1 MITLYRNKT
10 KLFSTEINKDSKFS
24 RQLMSDDHIILK
36 FSLLEPIK
44 FELGDFCDC
53 ILGRYELVDYSNP
66 IYNTSTG
73 GYDYELRLDAEYM
86 KWKNKLF
93 QYRPQYGG
101 LEASWFLTSTID
113 VFMQVFL
120 SNLNSHGY
128 KYKRETEY
136 HVEYGDDVDLTK
148 SNNLSFSNVN
158 LIDAL
163 TQIAEKWETEW
174 WITDNIIHIGKCQH
188 GNEENA
194 LDFKV
199 GVNVA
204 NMSSSASKADYITR
218 LFVFGGT
225 TNIPSRYR
233 KKLEFD
239 VKKTETNKIYDT
251 ARPLSVDMFRTVN
264 VSDVKPVT
272 LDRNTITEKVG
283 IEKNITSVSVG
294 KFTDKGIYVIPTG
307 TSQIQVNITDPFT
320 FWEKFY
326 EEKDSYWGF
335 YFGCGVDIKLSAKQE
350 DKVIDTQTAHYTK
363 DIFLRY
369 DKGDIGAFKLPEL
382 KIHDSK
388 LTDITLL
395 VSIKVTL
402 DGLMQLEFDHGVE
415 PEPVDGKL
423 PTIDVGASADK
434 FTMKATLS
442 AGTINIERRSAK
454 FPVEVLSG
462 TQKGKTDNA
471 EYYEGADMLNLSSL
485 SLALG
490 DRYSITDNII
500 KPKVP
505 SYYFTDDYQSEIV
518 KTGAVEKHL
527 MLPQSWNNGHNWI
540 DAKENMS
547 EEEIV
552 EGVLVLDDIYPKAEY
567 GVCKVVA
574 YKIEKVDE
582 KNRKTGLYDT
592 YYLVASD
599 DIALKK
605 EYLLP
610 TESNFKINFKDGSLK
625 GMTFEFDLKEK
636 GYVFENVVQED
647 GSLASM
653 KLDRQYFHIF
663 ANENYGRL
671 LPDAIIYPKVGDKF
685 YILNYDTD
693 YLEEMGIVSDAENE
707 LLEKGKEYMDKSKI
721 DPNTYKCTHYWW
733 EAQKTNMLPIG
744 QRINLVNDAYF
755 NGGKRLSRIIG
766 MEGNLDIWHDNI
778 QYTIGETAVYSRLGN
793 IEDKLDEIEL
803 NGTTYRGNTTSG
815 GSSVYLIK
823 KNDSTPPTDTNA
835 YSAARSDENYVSM
848 TEDQTIKGNKSF
860 EKVVNFL
867 KGLIV
872 NSEYSINEFGD
883 AFLRSLQGKG
893 FSVSELGEAILKTLR
908 SADYDTAAQAGFG
921 LMTRTDGKYKLS
933 LTDLEVWGKAIFHEL
948 EIRKLSYSGGNY
960 IFSPAGSTLMH
971 VKEVRN
977 QKGELLGWNCFFLAD
992 DGETATENLWKKGDL
1007 ARCQSFNIK
1016 AGVYENVANKYYWRE
1031 VVSVSKENVQITDD
1045 DGNVL
1050 YDGKKFGR
1058 VSLSATKY
1066 DIGGTDIPAAGDTI
1080 VCLGNRTQEDRQNA
1094 IIISTVGEDAP
1105 SFVQYCGIDDFT
1117 LQGKDVIVLSPKGNK
1132 LTGSFYSSA
1141 VSGELGSVLKQTME
1155 GLVSEVSKRE
1165 SEIKSV
1171 RSEIKQSADAI
1182 SLKVE
1187 QTAEKD
1193 RNLLPNSYFQIGSRI
1208 FGVCHRKVMLEKGK
1222 SYALTLWG
1230 RIDPFM
1236 TVTDSNGLPK
1246 LVANTHKMRA
1256 HIWTE
1261 NTSGTWIYDPY
1272 AEIGADNETGYATV
1286 KFNDVPTTGEYNF
1299 AIFPDVEI
1307 NETNG
1312 EYMFYAT
1319 CAQIEE
1325 IPNMQANGT
1334 AWSLGK
1340 KDPAIY
1346 GNLLPRLGGWTFG
1359 KNCILRPNEA
1369 EVEGHRLDVAGGA
1382 NQNDTAGLDIIRLD
1396 GIELTSGE
1404 TYTLSFW
1411 ARGKGKFQTYLFNG
1425 SVYVC
1430 SYAIRDDGA
1439 YGLLKD
1445 GSIEPQRTL
1454 TMDWTRYS
1462 VTFSIKTGGA
1472 ANVIPV
1478 RLAKGGSVN
1487 ICGVKLEPFGR
1498 LTDFTD
1504 QNVTVEELE
1513 ATGIDISG
1521 KKITAT
1527 ANTFEVKNNK
1537 GATTAKVNA
1546 DGVFETN
1553 DIVCNGGTFKKIN
1566 ATDMTATGG
1575 TFTDITATNG
1585 TYKNIQVT
1593 ENSWIN
1599 SGKFCGEEQSD
1610 GTILGGFSI
1619 GDQGLVY
1626 DIPQK
1631 WLGTTKGAS
1640 SNIAIKGANG
1650 NLSSKLGVIFDS
1662 NYLMGLELKVKYN
1675 STDTPWGSYNVAAW
1689 LEASGNPQGQNY
1701 AFMGVGHGILRG
1713 MIEGTNFKQINLNT
1727 SNYGA
1732 LSLQNDGNRWLFFP
1746 NVDASAYLPTKST
1759 VAAFLGDTAAW
1770 SIRVMAICSPV
1781 SNHTITIRGRQ
1792 TSGSFAEES
1801 MPQLYNYGRNTVAGI
1816 DVPPGKIVEILLVW
1830 DGQNYYAMHIKNNS

>member
-1 MITLYRNKT
+1 MTQATTKDYWISPSALHIERNA
-10 KLFSTEINKDSKFS
+10 LGNPDYIQASCVSGAQILVYVKD
-24 RQLMSDDHIILK
+24 II
-36 FSLLEPIK
+36 
-44 FELGDFCDC
+44 
-53 ILGRYELVDYSNP
+53 
-66 IYNTSTG
+66 
-73 GYDYELRLDAEYM
+73 GYDAGHNYRRWPLQASPTVFNSHSEKYVYAAIPRNLDSAASAWIVFPSELIDIYGKNEAEEQIGDEKYYYIFLQG
-86 KWKNKLF
+86 K
-93 QYRPQYGG
+93 
-101 LEASWFLTSTID
+101 LTSSGDNGTLLRDWDPRI
-113 VFMQVFL
+113 VTGYL
-120 SNLNSHGY
+120 SSD
-128 KYKRETEY
+128 EAT
-136 HVEYGDDVDLTK
+136 
-148 SNNLSFSNVN
+148 
-158 LIDAL
+158 AA
-163 TQIAEKWETEW
+163 IAEETEW
-174 WITDNIIHIGKCQH
+174 YKY
-188 GNEENA
+188 A
-194 LDFKV
+194 
-199 GVNVA
+199 
-204 NMSSSASKADYITR
+204 
-218 LFVFGGT
+218 
-225 TNIPSRYR
+225 
-233 KKLEFD
+233 
-239 VKKTETNKIYDT
+239 
-251 ARPLSVDMFRTVN
+251 SVDGV
-264 VSDVKPVT
+264 VT
-272 LDRNTITEKVG
+272 FL
-283 IEKNITSVSVG
+283 
-294 KFTDKGIYVIPTG
+294 
-307 TSQIQVNITDPFT
+307 
-320 FWEKFY
+320 
-326 EEKDSYWGF
+326 
-335 YFGCGVDIKLSAKQE
+335 
-350 DKVIDTQTAHYTK
+350 K
-363 DIFLRY
+363 DITMKAGQKFR
-369 DKGDIGAFKLPEL
+369 EL
-382 KIHDSK
+382 YAKS
-388 LTDITLL
+388 
-395 VSIKVTL
+395 
-402 DGLMQLEFDHGVE
+402 LMIWSGGELSFQGQ
-415 PEPVDGKL
+415 DGKL
-423 PTIDVGASADK
+423 TGIVD
-434 FTMKATLS
+434 T
-442 AGTINIERRSAK
+442 
-454 FPVEVLSG
+454 
-462 TQKGKTDNA
+462 KTDVTA
-471 EYYEGADMLNLSSL
+471 EDKIVTPSFMSEKSL
-485 SLALG
+485 SRL
-490 DRYSITDNII
+490 
-500 KPKVP
+500 K
-505 SYYFTDDYQSEIV
+505 DDE
-518 KTGAVEKHL
+518 A
-527 MLPQSWNNGHNWI
+527 
-540 DAKENMS
+540 
-547 EEEIV
+547 
-552 EGVLVLDDIYPKAEY
+552 Y
-567 GVCKVVA
+567 GV
-574 YKIEKVDE
+574 
-582 KNRKTGLYDT
+582 
-592 YYLVASD
+592 
-599 DIALKK
+599 
-605 EYLLP
+605 
-610 TESNFKINFKDGSLK
+610 
-625 GMTFEFDLKEK
+625 
-636 GYVFENVVQED
+636 
-647 GSLASM
+647 
-653 KLDRQYFHIF
+653 
-663 ANENYGRL
+663 
-671 LPDAIIYPKVGDKF
+671 
-685 YILNYDTD
+685 
-693 YLEEMGIVSDAENE
+693 
-707 LLEKGKEYMDKSKI
+707 I
-721 DPNTYKCTHYWW
+721 D
-733 EAQKTNMLPIG
+733 
-744 QRINLVNDAYF
+744 
-755 NGGKRLSRIIG
+755 
-766 MEGNLDIWHDNI
+766 
-778 QYTIGETAVYSRLGN
+778 
-793 IEDKLDEIEL
+793 
-803 NGTTYRGNTTSG
+803 
-815 GSSVYLIK
+815 
-823 KNDSTPPTDTNA
+823 
-835 YSAARSDENYVSM
+835 
-848 TEDQTIKGNKSF
+848 
-860 EKVVNFL
+860 FL
-867 KGLIV
+867 KGVLV

-893 FSVSELGEAILKTLR
+893 QGFSVSEFGEAILKTLR

-977 QKGELLGWNCFFLAD
+977 QKGELLGWNGFFLAD

-1031 VVSVSKENVQITDD
+1031 VVSVSKENVQIKDD
-1045 DGNVL
+1045 DGKVL

-1058 VSLSATKY
+1058 VSLSATSY
-1066 DIGGTDIPAAGDTI
+1066 DNDNGGTDIPAAGDTI

-1094 IIISTVGEDAP
+1094 IIISTVGKDAP
-1105 SFVQYCGIDDFT
+1105 SFVQYCGIDNFT

-1141 VSGELGSVLKQTME
+1141 VSGELGSVLKQT
-1155 GLVSEVSKRE
+1155 
-1165 SEIKSV
+1165 
-1171 RSEIKQSADAI
+1171 ADSI

-1236 TVTDSNGLPK
+1236 TVTDSNSLSK
-1246 LVANTHKMRA
+1246 VVANTHKMRA

-1261 NTSGTWIYDPY
+1261 STSGTWTYDPY

-1286 KFNDVPTTGEYNF
+1286 KFNDVPTTGEYSF

-1312 EYMFYAT
+1312 EYMYYAT

-1325 IPNMQANGT
+1325 IPSMQANGT

-1382 NQNDTAGLDIIRLD
+1382 NRSDTAGLDIIRLD
-1396 GIELTSGE
+1396 GIQLTSGE

-1504 QNVTVEELE
+1504 QNVTVEELK

-1801 MPQLYNYGRNTVAGI
+1801 MPQLYNYGRNTVTGI

-1830 DGQNYYAMHIKNNS
+1830 DGTNYYAMHIKNNS

>member
-1 MITLYRNKT
+1 MTQATTKDYWISPSALHIERNA
-10 KLFSTEINKDSKFS
+10 LGNPDYIQASCVSGAQILVYVKD
-24 RQLMSDDHIILK
+24 II
-36 FSLLEPIK
+36 
-44 FELGDFCDC
+44 
-53 ILGRYELVDYSNP
+53 
-66 IYNTSTG
+66 
-73 GYDYELRLDAEYM
+73 GYDAGHNYRRWPLQASPTVFNSHSEKYVYAAIPRNLDSAASAWIVFPSELIDIYGKNEAEEQIGDEKYYYIFLQG
-86 KWKNKLF
+86 K
-93 QYRPQYGG
+93 
-101 LEASWFLTSTID
+101 LTSSGDNGTLLRDWDPRI
-113 VFMQVFL
+113 VTGYL
-120 SNLNSHGY
+120 SSD
-128 KYKRETEY
+128 EAT
-136 HVEYGDDVDLTK
+136 
-148 SNNLSFSNVN
+148 
-158 LIDAL
+158 AA
-163 TQIAEKWETEW
+163 IAEETEW
-174 WITDNIIHIGKCQH
+174 YKY
-188 GNEENA
+188 A
-194 LDFKV
+194 
-199 GVNVA
+199 
-204 NMSSSASKADYITR
+204 
-218 LFVFGGT
+218 
-225 TNIPSRYR
+225 
-233 KKLEFD
+233 
-239 VKKTETNKIYDT
+239 
-251 ARPLSVDMFRTVN
+251 SVDGV
-264 VSDVKPVT
+264 VT
-272 LDRNTITEKVG
+272 FL
-283 IEKNITSVSVG
+283 
-294 KFTDKGIYVIPTG
+294 
-307 TSQIQVNITDPFT
+307 
-320 FWEKFY
+320 
-326 EEKDSYWGF
+326 
-335 YFGCGVDIKLSAKQE
+335 
-350 DKVIDTQTAHYTK
+350 K
-363 DIFLRY
+363 DITMKAGQKFR
-369 DKGDIGAFKLPEL
+369 EL
-382 KIHDSK
+382 YAKS
-388 LTDITLL
+388 
-395 VSIKVTL
+395 
-402 DGLMQLEFDHGVE
+402 LMIWSGGELSFQGQ
-415 PEPVDGKL
+415 DGKL
-423 PTIDVGASADK
+423 TGIVDSKTNVTAEDK
-434 FTMKATLS
+434 IVTPSFMSEK
-442 AGTINIERRSAK
+442 
-454 FPVEVLSG
+454 
-462 TQKGKTDNA
+462 
-471 EYYEGADMLNLSSL
+471 SL
-485 SLALG
+485 SRL
-490 DRYSITDNII
+490 
-500 KPKVP
+500 K
-505 SYYFTDDYQSEIV
+505 DDE
-518 KTGAVEKHL
+518 A
-527 MLPQSWNNGHNWI
+527 
-540 DAKENMS
+540 
-547 EEEIV
+547 
-552 EGVLVLDDIYPKAEY
+552 Y
-567 GVCKVVA
+567 GV
-574 YKIEKVDE
+574 
-582 KNRKTGLYDT
+582 
-592 YYLVASD
+592 
-599 DIALKK
+599 
-605 EYLLP
+605 
-610 TESNFKINFKDGSLK
+610 
-625 GMTFEFDLKEK
+625 
-636 GYVFENVVQED
+636 
-647 GSLASM
+647 
-653 KLDRQYFHIF
+653 
-663 ANENYGRL
+663 
-671 LPDAIIYPKVGDKF
+671 
-685 YILNYDTD
+685 
-693 YLEEMGIVSDAENE
+693 
-707 LLEKGKEYMDKSKI
+707 I
-721 DPNTYKCTHYWW
+721 D
-733 EAQKTNMLPIG
+733 
-744 QRINLVNDAYF
+744 
-755 NGGKRLSRIIG
+755 
-766 MEGNLDIWHDNI
+766 
-778 QYTIGETAVYSRLGN
+778 
-793 IEDKLDEIEL
+793 
-803 NGTTYRGNTTSG
+803 
-815 GSSVYLIK
+815 
-823 KNDSTPPTDTNA
+823 
-835 YSAARSDENYVSM
+835 
-848 TEDQTIKGNKSF
+848 
-860 EKVVNFL
+860 FL
-867 KGLIV
+867 KGVLV

-883 AFLRSLQGKG
+883 AVLRSLQGKE
-893 FSVSELGEAILKTLR
+893 FSVSKLGDAILKTLR

-977 QKGELLGWNCFFLAD
+977 NSGVLKGWNCFFLAD

-1031 VVSVSKENVQITDD
+1031 VVSVAKENVQITDD

-1058 VSLSATKY
+1058 VSLSATSY
-1066 DIGGTDIPAAGDTI
+1066 DTGSTDIPAAGDTI

-1094 IIISTVGEDAP
+1094 IIISTVGAESP
-1105 SFVQYCGIDDFT
+1105 SFVQYSGIDDFT

-1141 VSGELGSVLKQTME
+1141 VEGELGSVLDKTVK
-1155 GLVSEVSKRE
+1155 GLVSEVKKRE
-1165 SEIKSV
+1165 TDISSV
-1171 RSEIKQSADAI
+1171 RTEIKQTADSI

-1236 TVTDSNGLPK
+1236 TVTDSNGLSK

-1261 NTSGTWIYDPY
+1261 NTSGTWTYDPY

-1312 EYMFYAT
+1312 EYMYYAT

-1369 EVEGHRLDVAGGA
+1369 EVEGHRMDIAGGA
-1382 NQNDTAGLDIIRLD
+1382 NQSDTAGLDIIRLD
-1396 GIELTSGE
+1396 GIQLTSCE

-1425 SVYVC
+1425 SVDVC

-1462 VTFSIKTGGA
+1462 VTFSIKTGGT

-1527 ANTFEVKNNK
+1527 ADTFEVKNNK

-1801 MPQLYNYGRNTVAGI
+1801 MPQLYNYGRNTVTGI

-1830 DGQNYYAMHIKNNS
+1830 DGTNYYAMHIKNNS